1 MDKITE
7 IEAEIKRAE
16 EFLSEGPNGSERMAV
31 LSTIEDLK
39 RKLKNIQK
47 EKQDVN

>member
-1 MDKITE
+1 MEQITD

-39 RKLKNIQK
+39 RKLKNLQK
-47 EKQDVN
+47 DKQHVN